1 MKEPNGSEDPWIP
14 PSQEIRSL
22 FEPIITEST
31 ENIELN
37 EDDFQKLP
45 STLAKILT
53 RMDNLKRDLAVQKKQ
68 LADTHTEIKAINTL
82 LFRYSKKCIKIMDQ
96 NVSNSKRRPRGFA
109 CPSKV
114 SDELCDFMG
123 KPRGTKIS
131 RTETSSFLSQYIAA
145 NGLQDP
151 QRKSVIIPDTKLIQL
166 FGEDAIKSGD
176 DLNYFNM
183 QKHITPHFLK

>member
-1 MKEPNGSEDPWIP
+1 
-14 PSQEIRSL
+14 
-22 FEPIITEST
+22 
-31 ENIELN
+31 
-37 EDDFQKLP
+37 
-45 STLAKILT
+45 
-53 RMDNLKRDLAVQKKQ
+53 LKRDLAIQKKQ
-68 LADTHTEIKAINTL
+68 LADTHTEIKAVNTL
-82 LFRYSKKCIKIMDQ
+82 LVRYSKKCIKRMEQ
-96 NVSNSKRRPRGFA
+96 TVTNSKRNPRGFA

-131 RTETSSFLSQYIAA
+131 RTETSSFLSKYIAT

-151 QRKSVIIPDTKLIQL
+151 ERKSVILPDSKLIQL
-166 FGEDAIKSGD
+166 FGEDAMKSGD